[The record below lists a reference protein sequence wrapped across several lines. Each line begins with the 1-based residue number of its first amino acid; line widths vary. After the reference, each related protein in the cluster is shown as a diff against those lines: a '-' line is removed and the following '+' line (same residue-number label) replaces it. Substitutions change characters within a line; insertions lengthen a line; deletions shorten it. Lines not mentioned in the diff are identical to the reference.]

1 MCVGSNYSGQP
12 RWESYDRVGIFL
24 PAGDEPRTPLKAGGN
39 KCSVAG
45 CLCLYFE
52 GGKDDPLCANC
63 GHSYAMHW

>member
-1 MCVGSNYSGQP
+1 L
-12 RWESYDRVGIFL
+12 L

-39 KCSVAG
+39 QCTVAG